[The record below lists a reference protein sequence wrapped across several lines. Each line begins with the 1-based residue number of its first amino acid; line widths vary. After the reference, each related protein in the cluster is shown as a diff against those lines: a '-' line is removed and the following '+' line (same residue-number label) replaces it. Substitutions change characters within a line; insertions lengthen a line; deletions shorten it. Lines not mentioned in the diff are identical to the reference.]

1 MIGEWVYNGSV
12 KDESALFELTIN
24 AVFSNNNRTVKFKI
38 TYDRFNV
45 NVNNVYGAKVI
56 TKDKK
61 TNSQSNEINGFYEIS
76 NDNLKIIVENN
87 KMLNSNFDSKSTK
100 EISVVLSELVSMKIE
115 KLKSSKIKLTN
126 EKYNIS
132 FSGNKS

>member
-1 MIGEWVYNGSV
+1 M
-12 KDESALFELTIN
+12 ATIN
-24 AVFSNNNRTVKFKI
+24 AVFSDNDRTVRFKV

-56 TKDKK
+56 TKDQK

-87 KMLNSNFDSKSTK
+87 KMLNTNFDSNSSK
-100 EISVVLSELVSMKIE
+100 EISVVLSELISMKIE

-126 EKYNIS
+126 EKYKIS
-132 FSGNKS
+132 FSGNKSK